1 MNNLVQLA
9 YCPDLPRFCFREN
22 LLGPRG
28 GPAPGGE
35 LPAASG
41 GLTPGGVLLASPSG
55 GPPTK
60 SDNFRQLNSIKI
72 KTFPD
77 MLKVN
82 QKICKQKCTVL
93 GAYPSLPHIVCVHS
107 SLWCIIYQIL
117 STLIYIFI

>member
-1 MNNLVQLA
+1 MNNPVQLA

-22 LLGPRG
+22 LLAPRG

-60 SDNFRQLNSIKI
+60 PGYFVNTKAIK
-72 KTFPD
+72 
-77 MLKVN
+77 
-82 QKICKQKCTVL
+82 
-93 GAYPSLPHIVCVHS
+93 
-107 SLWCIIYQIL
+107 
-117 STLIYIFI
+117 